1 MSDDYSKMSKT
12 ELIDLV
18 KSLESDLTETESI
31 NIELNNKIRE
41 LDLEIQEIEAKLT
54 REQFAHEMTVEESE
68 QFRSDLLDAR
78 LESYAINSNKK
89 FWINSKGNRITIKH
103 FNPPF

>member
-1 MSDDYSKMSKT
+1 MTDYSKMNKT

-18 KSLESDLTETESI
+18 KSLDNYLTETESI

-68 QFRSDLLDAR
+68 QLRSDLLDAR
-78 LESYAINSNKK
+78 LESYAVLQNKK
-89 FWINSKGNRITIKH
+89 FWINSRGDRISIKH
-103 FNPPF
+103 FNPLF

>member
-1 MSDDYSKMSKT
+1 MSDDYSKMNKT

-68 QFRSDLLDAR
+68 QLRNDLLDAR
-78 LESYAINSNKK
+78 LESYAVSFNKK
-89 FWINSKGNRITIKH
+89 FWINSKGDKIRIKYI
-103 FNPPF
+103 NPPF